1 MFWHG
6 EFHLAKKKATQM
18 KQLIQT
24 FLFIAIIAIVSCG
37 KKDKQQQ
44 APPPVA
50 VNVDT
55 VQQGPATYYD
65 EYPATV
71 NALDQVEI
79 HAQVSGYITGIYFKD
94 GSYVTKGQKLYTIDQ
109 QQYAGAY
116 HQAVANLNV
125 QKANLI
131 KAQKNA
137 DRYIELE
144 KNDAIATQTVDNALA
159 DLDAAKMQV
168 NAAQANVQAVETNL
182 RYATIYAPLSGT
194 IGISQVKY
202 GSAVAPGTIVL
213 NTISQDNPLAIDF
226 AVDEKKIARFTKLQM
241 QGTKPSDSIFTIS
254 LADGTIYNQPG
265 KIALLDRAVDPQT
278 GTIKAR
284 LEFSNPQNILKPG
297 MTCNVRIKS
306 NDSNAILIPSK
317 AITEQMGE
325 YFVFV
330 VGDSNKVSERKII
343 TGMRINNNTV
353 VKDSL
358 KANEIIVTDG
368 IQKLKD
374 GVKVKLASDSTKNN
388 RADSL
393 MHQAK

>member
-1 MFWHG
+1 
-6 EFHLAKKKATQM
+6 M

-24 FLFIAIIAIVSCG
+24 FLFIAIIAIASCG
-37 KKDKQQQ
+37 KKDTKQQ

-71 NALDQVEI
+71 NALDEVEI

-116 HQAVANLNV
+116 DQAVANLNV

-182 RYATIYAPLSGT
+182 RYATIYAPLNGT

-284 LEFSNPQNILKPG
+284 LEFTNPQNILKPG
-297 MTCNVRIKS
+297 MTCNVRVKS

-374 GVKVKLASDSTKNN
+374 GAKVKLASDSTKNN
-388 RADSL
+388 RADSS